1 MNTARAGRRSFC
13 DSLWLRDV
21 VEEDVG
27 RRHNSSILLEI
38 ILCRVCIVNLI
49 DRGPDCIAPKHL
61 VEMDFSAKMWKD
73 IPSLVKYHHKN
84 NNMNYPMGIYI
95 TLVHV
100 LGIVGLTKV
109 MECSRETLMWAFIL
123 WPIR

>member
-1 MNTARAGRRSFC
+1 
-13 DSLWLRDV
+13 
-21 VEEDVG
+21 
-27 RRHNSSILLEI
+27 
-38 ILCRVCIVNLI
+38 
-49 DRGPDCIAPKHL
+49 
-61 VEMDFSAKMWKD
+61 MDFSAKMWKD
-73 IPSLVKYHHKN
+73 IPSLVKHHHKN